1 MKISRIVIATCFSSV
16 FLFFGPIPN
25 QLRSQSI
32 ELLEQPTMQAI
43 QQAKTFHAQTES
55 LAPTVDSIERK
66 KKIYD
71 SMAKQMEPTPEFD
84 HLPFPT
90 TDPEREW
97 TQKAAKVA
105 TGIKPNINY
114 QVVKGRTDAVIYGS
128 AASTK
133 NLRENVRLIAWYRD
147 QLDQNYSNERYNE
160 GPVAIAKLIDD
171 YFDELGDSLP
181 EIKVRKQ
188 GRLNLT
194 RDQKIDLSNQDIWGI
209 MSVINRYFFYKTQ
222 IRPNDLEYAKADFL
236 LVDAMVKTAALYG
249 SEPPRLSLSK
259 IEVALPTGARTDGWK
274 SAANDALDC
283 WEKELKKEHDVP
295 QVLCEII
302 IPKKAAPPAMPKP
315 PEGSFPKGVED
326 IRELGG
332 KIYIKRNGTW
342 ELLKK

>member
-43 QQAKTFHAQTES
+43 QLAKTFHVQAES
-55 LAPTVDSIERK
+55 LAPMVDSIERK

-147 QLDQNYSNERYNE
+147 QLDQNYSSERYNE

-188 GRLNLT
+188 GRMNLT

-222 IRPNDLEYAKADFL
+222 IRPKDLEYAKADFL

-249 SEPPRLSLSK
+249 SEPPGLSLSK
-259 IEVALPTGARTDGWK
+259 IEVALPTGARTVGWK

-302 IPKKAAPPAMPKP
+302 IPEKAAPPAMPKP

-332 KIYIKRNGTW
+332 KIYIKRNGMW